1 MKVLVGI
8 SVILF
13 CSVIVFSNEDY
24 PESVTQV
31 SCGLSFISGFLA
43 QIIWES
49 TEKSKKIMEQRKKSN
64 YKKMLER
71 DPMKAILYAQV
82 KAYENTGE
90 MINPFSDEVTAD
102 NSGGKRNKSVG
113 VIDYLDSATASWC
126 PVCGGKMEGGPGGNR
141 RHFCPSC
148 GQMFDSNGNAVN

>member
-1 MKVLVGI
+1 
-8 SVILF
+8 
-13 CSVIVFSNEDY
+13 
-24 PESVTQV
+24 
-31 SCGLSFISGFLA
+31 
-43 QIIWES
+43 
-49 TEKSKKIMEQRKKSN
+49 
-64 YKKMLER
+64 MLER

>member
-1 MKVLVGI
+1 
-8 SVILF
+8 
-13 CSVIVFSNEDY
+13 
-24 PESVTQV
+24 
-31 SCGLSFISGFLA
+31 
-43 QIIWES
+43 
-49 TEKSKKIMEQRKKSN
+49 
-64 YKKMLER
+64 
-71 DPMKAILYAQV
+71 MKALLYAQI

-90 MINPFSDEVTAD
+90 MINPLPYEVTGA
-102 NSGGKRNKSVG
+102 NSTDKGNKSVG